1 MITRITSLPQ
11 IILATVDYD
20 AFDIDDGG
28 KVNKIHLDT
37 QFCVLNETTYQE
49 RAEEIEGLYHL
60 VTSETK

>member
-1 MITRITSLPQ
+1 MPQ